1 MFSLYFIVH
10 SLDIEGN
17 KMVRNSSSCQQP
29 SQILIAKCKNWIN
42 FDLVSNVKR
51 IFKNVAFSAYK
62 YELISDLSAAW
73 LPVLDFNSFLSKIDV
88 CDNGN

>member
-29 SQILIAKCKNWIN
+29 SQILIAKCEFSHDFFSLEITKHIFWEGH
-42 FDLVSNVKR
+42 
-51 IFKNVAFSAYK
+51 IFKN
-62 YELISDLSAAW
+62 
-73 LPVLDFNSFLSKIDV
+73 SFDV
-88 CDNGN
+88 TD